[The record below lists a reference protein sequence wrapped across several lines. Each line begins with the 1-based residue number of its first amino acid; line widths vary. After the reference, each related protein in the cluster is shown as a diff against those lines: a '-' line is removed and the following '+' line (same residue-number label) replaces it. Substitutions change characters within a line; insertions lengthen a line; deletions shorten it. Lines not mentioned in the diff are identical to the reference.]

1 MEQETRKPSKAVV
14 VSVFF
19 TICCVIPI
27 AVTGPIYQG
36 MFGVSTGLRESNFT
50 ATCAGNMRK
59 VGVSL
64 EQYSLDNNGAFPP
77 GDKWMDLTWKYVSE
91 RAPENESGSCYR
103 CPVVWRSK
111 QQGFGYA
118 LNTSVLGVLAV
129 AIRDED
135 PLPIVFESTNILE
148 NAVADPSTLPVPP
161 RHENRGTRLNHG
173 VNQNGGLMEFTGP
186 FLNPRKKDEKVNS
199 ETEESSN

>member
-77 GDKWMDLTWKYVSE
+77 GKEWMDLTWQYVSE

-111 QQGFGYA
+111 EQGFGYA
-118 LNTSVLGVLAV
+118 LNISVIGVLAV
-129 AIRDED
+129 AIREED
-135 PLPIVFESTNILE
+135 PTPIVFESTQLE
-148 NAVADPSTLPVPP
+148 ANAVAEPSTLPDPP
-161 RHENRGTRLNHG
+161 RHGNRGIRLNHG
-173 VNQNGGLMEFTGP
+173 INQNGGLMEFTAP
-186 FLNPRKKDEKVNS
+186 FSNSRKSTEKVNP
-199 ETEESSN
+199 ETKDSSK